1 MPARALVVFVLL
13 ASWACCSS
21 EPLPSVTVTV
31 AYPDA
36 DVWLVETQVIV
47 PVENA
52 VRELPGVDSINSTAR
67 EEQATIT
74 VVFGQAVDLEPVMNW
89 RGVFAPEVP
98 LGGMHSH
105 REAQPPIGM
114 QLQGRSEPSRESA
127 RDCNTRRVQP
137 SRRPA
142 FAALSS

>member
-1 MPARALVVFVLL
+1 VALRWHLFEVAAGTPVQITICGLSGGSLCPRVSRAESG
-13 ASWACCSS
+13 AKRHA
-21 EPLPSVTVTV
+21 
-31 AYPDA
+31 
-36 DVWLVETQVIV
+36 VISLQ
-47 PVENA
+47 P
-52 VRELPGVDSINSTAR
+52 P
-67 EEQATIT
+67 
-74 VVFGQAVDLEPVMNW
+74 DLEPVMNW

-105 REAQPPIGM
+105 REAQQPPIGM

-137 SRRPA
+137 SQRPA